1 MRIWVLSDKEV
12 TPLGGTYWFAVPSLL
27 WFMTGDWELWFP
39 GSLKGSGAFWPPSYT
54 HPVLSEKLKQLDYFI
69 ILHFL
74 IFFFIV
80 FNSTTCHYLDTLR
93 YIALYSATWNF
104 YLRMWKLNS
113 YALSYALHISNI
125 YVGFTPETT
134 CWNLQII
141 LFDVYVC
148 LNCKLI

>member
-1 MRIWVLSDKEV
+1 M
-12 TPLGGTYWFAVPSLL
+12 
-27 WFMTGDWELWFP
+27 
-39 GSLKGSGAFWPPSYT
+39 
-54 HPVLSEKLKQLDYFI
+54 
-69 ILHFL
+69 
-74 IFFFIV
+74 
-80 FNSTTCHYLDTLR
+80 FNSTTSHYLDTLR
-93 YIALYSATWNF
+93 YIALYFATWNF

-113 YALSYALHISNI
+113 YALSYALHLSNI